1 MSQQNYLMHRRR
13 KGLKVEGAEVPVV
26 VAEVDPR
33 RDADEGIIPCNS
45 KVAPKQI
52 KTKPRDLCDVIV
64 SLKWGC

>member
-1 MSQQNYLMHRRR
+1 MS
-13 KGLKVEGAEVPVV
+13 VV

-33 RDADEGIIPCNS
+33 RGVWGRSNPDADEGIIPCNS

-52 KTKPRDLCDVIV
+52 KAKPRDLHDVIV